1 MLTGLKFIDLFA
13 GIGGFHQALSYYGA
27 KCVFASEWDKYC
39 QEIYLKNYGILP
51 EGDITKIPENEIP
64 SHDILCA
71 GFPCQA
77 FSISGK
83 KLGFNDT
90 RGTLFFDIVRIAK
103 YHQPSLLILE
113 NVKNFAKHDEGKTL
127 KVVENTLD
135 EIGYDVFYQVLN
147 ASNFGVP
154 QKRERIYILGFKKD
168 LNVKKFTFPN
178 SYSKA
183 KSLIDFCLDDSET
196 KDFIINRSDVK
207 IKENLEITKD
217 ILGNYPQKPI
227 RIGTIDKGGQGERIY
242 HQFGHAITLS
252 AYGGGIGAKTGIYLI
267 NGKIRKLAPREC
279 ARIMGFPDSFILS
292 NSNNIAYK
300 QFGNSVVVNV
310 IKSISENV
318 LEINNL
324 FYEIK
329 DYELKRITV

>member
-1 MLTGLKFIDLFA
+1 MLKGKTFIDLFA

-27 KCVFASEWDKYC
+27 KCVFVSEWDKYC

-51 EGDITKIPENEIP
+51 EGDITIIPENEIP

-83 KLGFNDT
+83 QLGFNDT

-113 NVKNFAKHDEGKTL
+113 NVKNFARHDGGKTL
-127 KVVENTLD
+127 KVVKNTLN

-154 QKRERIYILGFKKD
+154 QKRERIYILGFRKD
-168 LNVKKFTFPN
+168 LKVKMFIFPN

-183 KSLIDFCLDDSET
+183 TSLIDFCLDDSET
-196 KDFIINRSDVK
+196 KDFIINRSD
-207 IKENLEITKD
+207 IKMNENLEITRD
-217 ILGNYPQKPI
+217 ILGNYPQKTI
-227 RIGTIDKGGQGERIY
+227 RIGTINKGGQGERIY

-252 AYGGGIGAKTGIYLI
+252 AYGGGIGSKTGIYLI

-279 ARIMGFPDSFILS
+279 ARIMGFPDDFIIS
-292 NSNNIAYK
+292 GSNNIAYK

-310 IKSISENV
+310 LRLIVENV
-318 LEINNL
+318 LQINNL
-324 FYEIK
+324 FA
-329 DYELKRITV
+329 ELILL

>member
-13 GIGGFHQALSYYGA
+13 GISSFHQALSYYGA
-27 KCVFASEWDKYC
+27 KCVFVSEWDKYC

-51 EGDITKIPENEIP
+51 EGDITIIPENEIP

-83 KLGFNDT
+83 QLGFNDT
-90 RGTLFFDIVRIAK
+90 RGTLFFDIVRIAQ

-113 NVKNFAKHDEGKTL
+113 NVKNFARHDEGKTL

-135 EIGYDVFYQVLN
+135 EIGYDVFYQALN

-154 QKRERIYILGFKKD
+154 QKRERIYILGFRKD
-168 LNVKKFTFPN
+168 LKVKKFTFPH
-178 SYSKA
+178 SYGKA
-183 KSLIDFCLDDSET
+183 TSLIDFCLDDSET
-196 KDFIINRSDVK
+196 KDFIINRNDIK
-207 IKENLEITKD
+207 IKENLEITRD

-227 RIGTIDKGGQGERIY
+227 RIGTINKGGQGERIY
-242 HQFGHAITLS
+242 HQFGHTITLS

-267 NGKIRKLAPREC
+267 NRKIRKLAPREC
-279 ARIMGFPDSFILS
+279 ARIMGFADDFIIS

-300 QFGNSVVVNV
+300 QFGNSLVVNV
-310 IKSISENV
+310 LKSIIENV
-318 LEINNL
+318 LEINHL
-324 FYEIK
+324 FA
-329 DYELKRITV
+329 ELILL

>member
-13 GIGGFHQALSYYGA
+13 GIGGFHQALSYHGA

-51 EGDITKIPENEIP
+51 EGDITIIPENEIP

-83 KLGFNDT
+83 QLGFNDT
-90 RGTLFFDIVRIAK
+90 RGTLFFDIVRIAN

-113 NVKNFAKHDEGKTL
+113 NVKNFARHDKGKTL
-127 KVVENTLD
+127 KVVKNSLD

-154 QKRERIYILGFKKD
+154 QRRERIYILGFRKD
-168 LNVKKFTFPN
+168 LKVKNFIFPN
-178 SYSKA
+178 SYGKA
-183 KSLIDFCLDDSET
+183 ISLIDFCLDDSET
-196 KDFIINRSDVK
+196 KDFLIKRSDIK
-207 IKENLEITKD
+207 IQENLEIVRD
-217 ILGNYPQKPI
+217 IFGNYPQKPI
-227 RIGTIDKGGQGERIY
+227 RIGTINKGGQGERIY

-279 ARIMGFPDSFILS
+279 ARIMGFPDDFIIS
-292 NSNNIAYK
+292 NSNNIAY
-300 QFGNSVVVNV
+300 QQLGNSVVVNV
-310 IKSISENV
+310 LSAIVEKVLQMNV
-318 LEINNL
+318 E
-324 FYEIK
+324 
-329 DYELKRITV
+329 